1 MEKKSKSNPL
11 NFFYNKKIVITGI
24 NGFKG
29 FWLCLLLQ
37 NLGAKVTGI
46 GLKNK
51 NFPILDKINFEKK
64 IFKNL
69 DINNFKKLKS
79 YIASKNPD
87 VIFHLASE
95 SLVYKCNLEPLKA
108 FQTNVIGLTNLFI
121 IIRDMKHKKNLSFNI
136 VTSDKCYLPKNK
148 KSYVENDELGGNDI
162 YSSTK
167 AVQEVLA
174 NSFYKSYFQ
183 NKKNIYITTLRAGNV
198 IGGGDYSKDRIIP
211 DIYKSYNTKKKLLIR
226 NPNHVRP
233 WQHVLEPLHGYLILA
248 EKTYKKKLPPNMENW
263 NFAPNINDCKS
274 VLYVVNKFK
283 KKINF
288 KTKLITQK
296 RRKKETKILK
306 LDSFKSKKHLNWK
319 PKWSLSETI
328 NKIVEW
334 NNLIKTKKPLNVC
347 KIQIMEYL
355 KK

>member
-1 MEKKSKSNPL
+1 MK
-11 NFFYNKKIVITGI
+11 NFWKNKKVFITGHT
-24 NGFKG
+24 GFKG
-29 FWLCLLLQ
+29 SWLSIFLHH
-37 NLGAKVTGI
+37 LGAKITGYS
-46 GLKNK
+46 LPATKKSLYNMA
-51 NFPILDKINFEKK
+51 NLKK
-64 IFKNL
+64 IFTKSYSA
-69 DINNFKKLKS
+69 DVRDFKKLYSAMKD
-79 YIASKNPD
+79 SKTD
-87 VIFHLASE
+87 IVFHLAAQPLVLE
-95 SLVYKCNLEPLKA
+95 SYKNPLET
-108 FQTNVIGLTNLFI
+108 FQTNMIGTLNLIEAVRKLQYIKSAMI
-121 IIRDMKHKKNLSFNI
+121 ITTDKVYDTKKNKVFKETDLLGG
-136 VTSDKCYLPKNK
+136 SDPYSMSKVCCELIS
-148 KSYVENDELGGNDI
+148 KSYSE
-162 YSSTK
+162 SF
-167 AVQEVLA
+167 EV
-174 NSFYKSYFQ
+174 F
-183 NKKNIYITTLRAGNV
+183 NKRILTTARAGNV

-233 WQHVLEPLHGYLILA
+233 WQHVLEPLYGYLILA
-248 EKTYKKKLPPNMENW
+248 EKTYKKKLPLNMENW

-288 KTKLITQK
+288 KTKLIRQK

-334 NNLIKTKKPLNVC
+334 NNLIKTKKPLDVC